1 MNGRL
6 FSTIGVLLVSQLS
19 AADLVHAQ
27 SATVIPPTLELG
39 EVRTQPVEPNAAINA
54 SSSAVVRSSG
64 SDLASESRPSIPA
77 PEKRAGA
84 NSNPAPRK
92 AKEVRQRQVPE
103 RSVNAKP
110 ERIEFKRHPLKIS
123 LGNTERLVTFPN
135 PVAVSLPSGAEADVD
150 MQIIGRTAYFTMLAP
165 RSAPIR
171 VLVDDLV
178 TGQTI
183 PMDLLGVGAVD
194 GLSSEVEVHYEDQLP
209 ADQQQVDRADEQSPV
224 LDMVQLTRY
233 AAQTVYAPRR
243 LKPLSD
249 GVCSIPMDSKSIEG
263 LFRGVRTRSRP
274 IGQWRSGDLYV
285 TAVQVVNLEGRSVSL
300 DLEQIRGRWI
310 AAALQHHHVLAS
322 GSDYDSTTL
331 YLVCGQPF
339 HSCR

>member
-1 MNGRL
+1 MNCRL
-6 FSTIGVLLVSQLS
+6 LATIGVLVVSQINV
-19 AADLVHAQ
+19 AHVVHAQ
-27 SATVIPPTLELG
+27 SATGSPPTLELG
-39 EVRTQPVEPNAAINA
+39 EVGMQAVEPGAAVNA
-54 SSSAVVRSSG
+54 SSSPVVRSNG
-64 SDLASESRPSIPA
+64 REVAPASPPGITTPEKPAATNLKPA
-77 PEKRAGA
+77 PTKPKDA
-84 NSNPAPRK
+84 
-92 AKEVRQRQVPE
+92 RQSKVPE
-103 RSVNAKP
+103 RSINAKP
-110 ERIEFKRHPLKIS
+110 ERIEFKRHPLRIA

-135 PVAVSLPSGAEADVD
+135 PVAVSLPSGAEADID

-183 PMDLLGVGAVD
+183 PMDLLGMGDVD
-194 GLSSEVEVHYEDQLP
+194 GLSSEVEVHYENQLP
-209 ADQQQVDRADEQSPV
+209 ADQQQENRAQEQSPV

-243 LKPLSD
+243 LKPVAD
-249 GVCSIPMDSKSIEG
+249 GVRGIPMDGKSIEG

-310 AAALQHHHVLAS
+310 AAALQHHRVLAS